1 MAQPLKR
8 ADIRAFVGAT
18 GSGKGIG
25 IREHIMEGKPARL
38 MVFDPMH
45 EYRDLSGAVV
55 VRTVGAVIAA
65 LRRPSFRV
73 VWQPDDETDYESKAF
88 KAQFA
93 LFCKSAF
100 QVGDLWMLVEE
111 LELVTRPSWAPAA
124 WRNCTKRGRHQGLV
138 ILAATQRP
146 ADADKAF
153 WSSCTYIRCH
163 ALRESGDVDR
173 MAKAL
178 KVSYEQ
184 IDGLKTTATSPEKT
198 TITYYEKDFNAG
210 LSGEKTIVKTRKG

>member
-1 MAQPLKR
+1 MVQAIQR

-25 IREHIMEGKPARL
+25 IREHLARDKPARL

-45 EYRDLSGAVV
+45 EYGDLAGARVV
-55 VRTVGAVIAA
+55 QSVGQVIADMKKP
-65 LRRPSFRV
+65 RFTV
-73 VWQPDDETDYESKAF
+73 VWQPDDETDYEGKPF

-93 LFCKSAF
+93 LFCKAAF

-153 WSSCTYIRCH
+153 WSSCTLIRCH

-178 KVSYEQ
+178 KVPYEV
-184 IDGLKTTATSPEKT
+184 IDGLRTTADSPTKT
-198 TITYYEKDFNAG
+198 TITYYEKDFNEG
-210 LSGEKTIVKTRKG
+210 VSGEKTIVKTRRG